1 METQRDDRRKADML
15 EVVVRKKVRKKSALA
30 SMEILCLVQ
39 LMIQK
44 ARRSKGEILSKD
56 IR

>member
-44 ARRSKGEILSKD
+44 ARRSKGEILSND